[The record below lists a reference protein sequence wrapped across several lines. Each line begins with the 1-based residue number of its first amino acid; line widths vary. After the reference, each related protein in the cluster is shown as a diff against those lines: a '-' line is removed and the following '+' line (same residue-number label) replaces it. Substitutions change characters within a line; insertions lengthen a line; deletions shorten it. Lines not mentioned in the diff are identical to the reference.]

1 MTAVDQVGYVT
12 IGLNGPNE
20 KIVSVRVNNIKAS
33 ATDQDV
39 YDVATSIA
47 GLLEYTVASILRS
60 ERTLLT
66 A

>member
-12 IGLNGPNE
+12 IGLNGPDE
-20 KIVSVRVNNIKAS
+20 KIVSVRINNIKAT
-33 ATDQDV
+33 ATDLDV

-47 GLLEYTVASILRS
+47 GLLQYTVNNIMRN
-60 ERTLLT
+60 ERTILT

>member
-20 KIVSVRVNNIKAS
+20 KIVSVRINNVKAS

-39 YDVATSIA
+39 YDVVTSIV
-47 GLLEYTVASILRS
+47 GLLQYTVNNIMRNK
-60 ERTLLT
+60 RTLLT

>member
-20 KIVSVRVNNIKAS
+20 KIVSVRINNVKAS

-39 YDVATSIA
+39 YDVVTSIV
-47 GLLEYTVASILRS
+47 GLLQYTVNNIMRN